1 MDRIEFIISNEM
13 MIIIKYYLFY
23 LDGIEVADTN
33 LKSCVVLLEIKNDVQ
48 ATFDNDSPT
57 VACIIIANRKRWRRF
72 YGAIG

>member
-1 MDRIEFIISNEM
+1 MI
-13 MIIIKYYLFY
+13 IIIKYYLFY
-23 LDGIEVADTN
+23 LHGIEDADTY

-57 VACIIIANRKRWRRF
+57 IACIIVANRKGWRRF